1 MNFIERRGCDTAT
14 FDQGPSTLL
23 AALRRIGKRLPVMH
37 DVEGFFRPNAGSA
50 SGDRVFGVLET
61 HDARVNIAFDA
72 ARVTLP
78 HEPGVLRVSGKVWLG
93 EKTSMVTLLVTQY
106 RVVETRSANGCPV
119 AEPQG

>member
-1 MNFIERRGCDTAT
+1 
-14 FDQGPSTLL
+14 
-23 AALRRIGKRLPVMH
+23 MH
-37 DVEGFFRPNAGSA
+37 DVEGFFQPNAGSV

-61 HDARVNIAFDA
+61 HDARVNIAFDS

-106 RVVETRSANGCPV
+106 HVVETRADKSWPV

>member
-1 MNFIERRGCDTAT
+1 MNFIERRGGNTAT
-14 FDQGPSTLL
+14 FDQRPSTLL
-23 AALRRIGKRLPVMH
+23 AALRRVGKRLPVMH
-37 DVEGFFRPNAGSA
+37 DVEGFFQPNAGSV

-106 RVVETRSANGCPV
+106 RVVETHADKSWPV

>member
-1 MNFIERRGCDTAT
+1 MNFIERRGGNTAT
-14 FDQGPSTLL
+14 FDQRPSTLL
-23 AALRRIGKRLPVMH
+23 AALRRVGKRLPVMH
-37 DVEGFFRPNAGSA
+37 DVEGFFQPNAGSV

-106 RVVETRSANGCPV
+106 RVVEAHADKSCPV

>member
-1 MNFIERRGCDTAT
+1 MNFIERRRCDTAT
-14 FDQGPSTLL
+14 FDQGQSTLL